1 MPAVLGRDTGG
12 SVQAA
17 AAEILQNQSYERGLM
32 HARLQGWG
40 ESTVP
45 PTTVMGWM
53 GMAMPADSM
62 PGLATDAQMQRLAEL
77 IGASQGR
84 EFLELMRAHHVG
96 GVSMADAA
104 AEKAQVADVAA
115 LASRLSAVQ
124 GYEIVLF
131 DQLLSDTYADA

>member
-1 MPAVLGRDTGG
+1 
-12 SVQAA
+12 
-17 AAEILQNQSYERGLM
+17 M

-53 GMAMPADSM
+53 GMAMAADSM

-124 GYEIVLF
+124 SYEIALF